1 VVAEHRDAVLFAT
14 IERWR
19 EFNREPL
26 AGRGVAA
33 TLQGPFEAQGMDPV
47 YILHLDSERAESE
60 AVLFRG
66 GILLVNGFD
75 KRAAKEIVSSSV
87 DGATEEGLTA
97 ALASLAE
104 RA

>member
-1 VVAEHRDAVLFAT
+1 MILVVAEQRDTVLFAT
-14 IERWR
+14 VERWW

-26 AGRGVAA
+26 AARGVAA
-33 TLQGPFEAQGMDPV
+33 TLQG
-47 YILHLDSERAESE
+47 AESE
-60 AVLFRG
+60 AVLFR
-66 GILLVNGFD
+66 LVNGFD
-75 KRAAKEIVSSSV
+75 RRAAKEIVSSSV